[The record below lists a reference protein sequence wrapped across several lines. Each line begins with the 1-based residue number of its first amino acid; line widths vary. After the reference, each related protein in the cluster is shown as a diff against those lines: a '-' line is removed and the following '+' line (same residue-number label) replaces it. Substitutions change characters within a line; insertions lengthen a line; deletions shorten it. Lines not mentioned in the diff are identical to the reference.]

1 MTQRTLKALLVAGA
15 VVLSSAGAAVAGSE
29 GWSKFSGWSKS
40 SGEVQAMKAE
50 GAAEAPVLAPND
62 YLEFLEAAQ
71 AIETG
76 SLTAPG
82 VQPTVVPGPSEKV
95 VVPEGG

>member
-1 MTQRTLKALLVAGA
+1 MTQRILMALLIAGA
-15 VVLSSAGAAVAGSE
+15 VVVSSTGAVVAGSAE
-29 GWSKFSGWSKS
+29 QSRGSAEVHPMAGKS
-40 SGEVQAMKAE
+40 
-50 GAAEAPVLAPND
+50 AAKAPVLAPND
-62 YLEFLEAAQ
+62 YLEFLESSE

-82 VQPTVVPGPSEKV
+82 VRSTTIPGPSEPV